1 VRSRLNCPI
10 EAEKSIWSA
19 EQGFQNGTMIWFE
32 DTSYIYVL
40 YNNGL
45 WQSVADTF
53 VEGQPESDPG
63 IVAPWGY
70 YQPIRGFGKVW
81 REEPG
86 VRDRLGW
93 GTEGERGA
101 NLSRENFENGMMIWS
116 PTRGV
121 MVLYQD
127 GTWQGFN

>member
-1 VRSRLNCPI
+1 
-10 EAEKSIWSA
+10 
-19 EQGFQNGTMIWFE
+19 M
-32 DTSYIYVL
+32 L
-40 YNNGL
+40 YSNGL

-53 VEGQPESDPG
+53 VDGQPESDPA

-93 GTEGERGA
+93 GTEKERGA
-101 NLSRENFENGMMIWS
+101 NLSRQNYENGLMIWS

-121 MVLYQD
+121 LVLYQD